1 MGVLKN
7 RQTSQAFGPSGR
19 REIDQSAQPGP
30 GVSLSCYQRMESH
43 VQMGAAYS
51 WVRNRER
58 PGTLFY
64 FFAFCFVPLLFQ
76 QLSAICVL

>member
-1 MGVLKN
+1 
-7 RQTSQAFGPSGR
+7 
-19 REIDQSAQPGP
+19 
-30 GVSLSCYQRMESH
+30 MESH